1 MKKFFAVMLLAVGI
15 IFGSQVADVSKASAA
30 DVYAY
35 TEGGVEYYVTGRRNA
50 SPFSQ
55 NFASFVKGVSGG
67 KIVRHLFFVFGI
79 NNGQWVYEIQD
90 QTNGMTR
97 SYVVEQGYLSN
108 SGKAQTVFDITKKNF

>member
-1 MKKFFAVMLLAVGI
+1 MKNFFAVMLLAVGI
-15 IFGSQVADVSKASAA
+15 IFGSQVADVSKVSAA

-35 TEGGVEYYVTGRRNA
+35 SVGGVEYYVTGRRNA